1 MRRVKDAWVLLVDDD
16 LHSREGLKLFLML
29 DGYRV
34 RAVGDA
40 WQAIRA
46 VKEGSLD
53 LAIIDLDLPPFRGV
67 EITGWDLA
75 RIVRAY
81 QPDLAIIVVGAEDG
95 ADVRRQAAAAGV
107 TLFLEKPI
115 SPVRIRAIVRQLR
128 PWPPST
134 NEMPIPA

>member
-1 MRRVKDAWVLLVDDD
+1 VLLVDDD

-34 RAVGDA
+34 RAAGDA

-53 LAIIDLDLPPFRGV
+53 LAIIDLDLPPFRGI